1 MKNEL
6 ELSKEIYSFDN
17 IIQTCEIYKEY
28 AQIKVKSK
36 IDKVVLTFT
45 HCKYACDITMKEF
58 ENYLINM
65 ENM

>member
-28 AQIKVKSK
+28 AQIKVKSE

-45 HCKYACDITMKEF
+45 HCKYG
-58 ENYLINM
+58 
-65 ENM
+65 